1 MDKCR
6 HHIVV
11 KSTLKLKLST
21 PKKIEMAQE
30 GGFSIS
36 KLQMNVWAWLKSGW
50 FGLLAH
56 GISIHGEHT

>member
-1 MDKCR
+1 
-6 HHIVV
+6 V